1 MAALQRRCVLICS
14 GDDSPSMRRSGPCA
28 PSPLFLCNTN
38 ECFYLNVLVSFSEP
52 SLYICSP
59 RRLICPD
66 SSAWSPHF
74 ERNLLTLPPPSP
86 TTHTY
91 THTPT
96 HPGPPA
102 FLRSDEE
109 EDSMTCS
116 VIFFSMTET
125 LAANM
130 VFFFPPFLFF
140 RCVICPLHPPQRSD
154 HRVGHLTPP
163 PASTVITFGFHR
175 TLMAIFKTHCDVI
188 KKNLLK
194 AKPHQKHRIIIL
206 YSELRR
212 DDSDSPTPPRNDC
225 MLYRA

>member
-130 VFFFPPFLFF
+130 VFFSPFFVLPLCHLSSSPSPEIRSSRWTFDPP
-140 RCVICPLHPPQRSD
+140 
-154 HRVGHLTPP
+154 PP

-188 KKNLLK
+188 KKK
-194 AKPHQKHRIIIL
+194 RIKGETTPKTPNNNSIFRAPT
-206 YSELRR
+206 RR
-212 DDSDSPTPPRNDC
+212 FR
-225 MLYRA
+225 